1 MTSPFKLDGS
11 SVNKNT
17 QTVEQLNRSCQDS
30 DWVESALK
38 STLEQQGCG
47 GIYQML
53 IEQCPHLFSG
63 ATVFVTK
70 ADIDKQISLIQTINN
85 VIELPSYQDAVLAY
99 APDVARY
106 RPKAKGVFLGY
117 DFHVGSSGSKLIEIN
132 TNAGG
137 ALLNAL
143 LVQTSST
150 KSNALTSPAF
160 EQVIFDM
167 FKQEWQ
173 AERGLQPLQTIAI
186 VDENPAQQ
194 YLLPEFMLFAELFK
208 RQGLQAIICDP
219 AQLVFKQNALWHE
232 QTRIDLVYNRHT
244 DFGFETPALQALAS
258 AYLAGAVV
266 VTPHPHAH
274 ALYADKRNLVILSDQ
289 FALEALGV
297 DAASCAILQDG
308 IATTH
313 QVKASDAGALWAGRK
328 HLFFKPA
335 KGFGSKAAYRGDKL
349 TQRVFAEIL
358 QGTYVAQ
365 KYAPPGLRQLDI
377 QGQLQEFKWDLRH
390 YAYQQ
395 QIQLLVARL
404 YQGQTTNFRTLGG
417 GFARVA
423 VVSEQI

>member
-1 MTSPFKLDGS
+1 
-11 SVNKNT
+11 
-17 QTVEQLNRSCQDS
+17 
-30 DWVESALK
+30 
-38 STLEQQGCG
+38 
-47 GIYQML
+47 
-53 IEQCPHLFSG
+53 
-63 ATVFVTK
+63 
-70 ADIDKQISLIQTINN
+70 
-85 VIELPSYQDAVLAY
+85 
-99 APDVARY
+99 
-106 RPKAKGVFLGY
+106 
-117 DFHVGSSGSKLIEIN
+117 
-132 TNAGG
+132 
-137 ALLNAL
+137 

-150 KSNALTSPAF
+150 KTDILPSKAL

-173 AERGLQPLQTIAI
+173 AERGMQSLQTIAI
-186 VDENPAQQ
+186 VDENPSQQ

-219 AQLVFKQNALWHE
+219 AQLVFKQNALWYE

-266 VTPHPHAH
+266 VTPHPYAH

-289 FALEALGV
+289 FALSELGV
-297 DAASCAILQDG
+297 DNKSCAILKDG
-308 IATTH
+308 IATTYH
-313 QVKASDAGALWAGRK
+313 VKASDAGALWAGRK

-365 KYAPPGLRQLDI
+365 KYAPPGLRQLDN

-404 YQGQTTNFRTLGG
+404 YQGQTTNFRTVGG

-423 VVSEQI
+423 VIAD

>member
-1 MTSPFKLDGS
+1 MTAPYVLDDFYVNSKLP
-11 SVNKNT
+11 
-17 QTVEQLNRSCQDS
+17 TVEQLNKSFQDNY
-30 DWVESALK
+30 WVEGALK
-38 STLEQQGCG
+38 STLEQQGSG
-47 GIYQML
+47 AIYQML
-53 IEQCPHLFSG
+53 VQQCPHLFSG
-63 ATVFVTK
+63 ATVFVSK
-70 ADIDKQISLIQTINN
+70 ADIDKQIALIQTINKI
-85 VIELPSYQDAVLAY
+85 IELPSYQDAVLAY

-106 RPKAKGVFLGY
+106 HPKAKGVFLGY
-117 DFHVGSSGSKLIEIN
+117 DFHLGSSGSKLIEIN

-137 ALLNAL
+137 ALLNTLLAQASATKTDAL
-143 LVQTSST
+143 PNQ
-150 KSNALTSPAF
+150 ALQQIIF
-160 EQVIFDM
+160 EM

-173 AERGLQPLQTIAI
+173 AERGLQSLQTIAI
-186 VDENPAQQ
+186 VDENPSQQ
-194 YLLPEFMLFAELFK
+194 YLLPEFMLFVELFK

-219 AQLVFKQNALWHE
+219 AQLVFKQNALWYE

-266 VTPHPHAH
+266 VTPHPYAH

-289 FALEALGV
+289 FALEGLGV
-297 DAASCAILQDG
+297 DTASCAILQEG

-313 QVKASDAGALWAGRK
+313 HVKASDAGALWGGRK

-365 KYAPPGLRQLDI
+365 KYAPPGLRQLEI
-377 QGQLQEFKWDLRH
+377 QGQLQELKWDLRH

-404 YQGQTTNFRTLGG
+404 YQGQTTNFRTVGG

-423 VVSEQI
+423 VIAEQI